1 MHCGID
7 SKFTPNP
14 KRTNAMT
21 ITIQDLQPQN
31 AFYAVPECQAPYT
44 IGENQTV
51 ATPMQ
56 IINTIH
62 SL

>member
-1 MHCGID
+1 
-7 SKFTPNP
+7 
-14 KRTNAMT
+14 MT
-21 ITIQDLQPQN
+21 ISIQDLQPKI

-56 IINTIH
+56 IINIIR
-62 SL
+62 SF